1 MADRQQFRPT
11 LPEVRSA
18 FRRRLD
24 RVRASWFGIAQTA
37 LAAAIAWALA
47 SLVND
52 RPFFAPI
59 SAVISL
65 GLARGRRTLRAV
77 ELTLGVAVGI
87 AVGDVIVLALGT
99 GTLVVFLVVALA
111 MAAALLLGAGN
122 ILVNQAAVSAILIAT
137 LTPPQNGISPTRF
150 VDALIGGAVALL
162 VGQVLFPR
170 DPLRAMAAAAAPVS
184 EDLARALDAT
194 AEALRRGDE
203 ALAARALEIARAV
216 DDDLAVFFD
225 AVAAAR
231 ETVPVLPGRRPRER
245 LPLYAEAALRMDYA
259 VRNTRVLI
267 RRAAATIRRNGA
279 APPTLAEAVALLAGA
294 VRALGT
300 QLAEPGGELAV
311 RRAAL
316 RAASTA
322 TSLLREDPDLSS
334 VVIVG
339 QIRSTAV
346 DLLRGSGL
354 GAEEARRSLEAVT
367 EHDQAATDVALR
379 TVPRGGAA
387 ATADDGEDEGEDD
400 ARD

>member
-11 LPEVRSA
+11 LPAVRSA

-37 LAAAIAWALA
+37 LAAAIAWQLA
-47 SLVND
+47 SLVNAK
-52 RPFFAPI
+52 PFFAPI

-111 MAAALLLGAGN
+111 MAAALLVGAGN

-137 LTPPQNGISPTRF
+137 LTPPQSGISPNRF

-170 DPLRAMAAAAAPVS
+170 DPLRAMAAAAAPVA

-194 AEALRRGDE
+194 AEALRTGDE
-203 ALAARALEIARAV
+203 ELAARALEIARAV

-267 RRAAATIRRNGA
+267 RRAAATIRRHGP
-279 APPTLAEAVALLAGA
+279 APLALADAVALLATA

-300 QLAEPGGELAV
+300 QLTEPGGELAV

-316 RAASTA
+316 RAAAKATA
-322 TSLLREDPDLSS
+322 VLREDPDLSS

-339 QIRSTAV
+339 QIRSTAI

-354 GAEEARRSLEAVT
+354 GAEEARRALEAAT
-367 EHDQAATDVALR
+367 EQDEPATDVALR
-379 TVPRGGAA
+379 TVPRPGTGTGANG
-387 ATADDGEDEGEDD
+387 DEDD
-400 ARD
+400 AG

>member
-1 MADRQQFRPT
+1 VVPVADRQPFRPT

-18 FRRRLD
+18 FRRRLG
-24 RVRASWFGIAQTA
+24 RVRSSWFGIAQTA

-52 RPFFAPI
+52 NPFFAPI
-59 SAVISL
+59 SAVIAL

-111 MAAALLLGAGN
+111 MAAALLLGAGT
-122 ILVNQAAVSAILIAT
+122 ILVNQAAISAT
-137 LTPPQNGISPTRF
+137 LTPPQDGISPSRF
-150 VDALIGGAVALL
+150 LDALIGGAVALL

-170 DPLRAMAAAAAPVS
+170 DPLRAMAATAAPVT

-203 ALAARALEIARAV
+203 ALADRALEIARAV
-216 DDDLAVFFD
+216 DDDLAAFFD
-225 AVAAAR
+225 AVTTAR

-259 VRNTRVLI
+259 VNNTRVLI
-267 RRAAATIRRNGA
+267 RRAAATIRRHGA
-279 APPTLAEAVALLAGA
+279 APPALADAVALLAEA

-300 QLAEPGGELAV
+300 QLTEPGGEMAV

-316 RAASTA
+316 RAAAKA

-339 QIRSTAV
+339 QIRSTAI

-354 GAEEARRSLEAVT
+354 GAEEARQAMEAVT
-367 EHDQAATDVALR
+367 EHDEAATDVALR
-379 TVPRGGAA
+379 TVPRPGAR
-387 ATADDGEDEGEDD
+387 ADDDEEEEE
-400 ARD
+400 R